1 MEDHLQADATWLIAD
16 IGATSTRC
24 AVCRPGD
31 RHHANLEIFQNEQF
45 DSLKSLLGGY
55 VSSLSDKPAGGAL
68 AIAAPISGDNVQMTN
83 RDWQFNRLELCERLG
98 LSRLD
103 IVNDFHAVAYA
114 LPQLPNRDLVEVG
127 KATAYRSGSRAA
139 LGPGSGL
146 GVGAWI
152 VGSGRGVAMYGE
164 GGHVTLSAR
173 DETEDRIIGRIRERY
188 GHASAERVLSGPGI
202 IALHSAMHGDDMK
215 TSREITS
222 GTVDRKCRATMEQ
235 FYRFLAGVAAD
246 LAMTTGAYGGVYI
259 AGGIVPDN
267 IDQIQASTF
276 RERFEE
282 KNRYRH
288 YMQAIPTYVISDP
301 TPGLTGLMAYIAEHN
316 ALQTHDHP
324 E

>member
-1 MEDHLQADATWLIAD
+1 MAPDSQADAIWLIAD

-24 AVCRPGD
+24 AICHAGD
-31 RHHANLEIFQNEQF
+31 RHHRDLEIVLNEQF
-45 DSLKSLLGGY
+45 DSLQSLLGSY
-55 VSSLSDKPAGGAL
+55 VSSLSEKPTDGAL
-68 AIAAPISGDNVQMTN
+68 AIAAPISGDDVRMTN
-83 RDWQFNRLELCERLG
+83 RDWHFNRLELAERLG
-98 LSRLD
+98 LKRLE
-103 IVNDFHAVAYA
+103 IINDFHAVAYA

-127 KATAYRSGSRAA
+127 KATVYRAGSRGA

-152 VGSGRGVAMYGE
+152 VGGARGAGVAMHGE

-173 DETEDRIIGRIRERY
+173 DEEEDRIIAKIRERY

-215 TSREITS
+215 TSREISS

-235 FYRFLAGVAAD
+235 FYRFLASVAAD
-246 LAMTTGAYGGVYI
+246 LAMTTGAYGGLYI

-267 IDQIQASTF
+267 IEQIQASTF

-288 YMQAIPTYVISDP
+288 YMQAIPTYVIADP
-301 TPGLTGLMAYIAEHN
+301 TPGLTGLMAYIAELS
-316 ALQTHDHP
+316 AD
-324 E
+324 

>member
-1 MEDHLQADATWLIAD
+1 MPSDLQADATWLIAD

-24 AVCRPGD
+24 GICRIGD
-31 RHHANLEIFQNEQF
+31 KHHRGLQIFKNEDF
-45 DSLKSLLGGY
+45 DSLKSLLGRY
-55 VSSLSDKPAGGAL
+55 ISSLSEKPSAGAL
-68 AIAAPISGDNVQMTN
+68 AIAAPISGDEVHMTN
-83 RDWQFNRLELCERLG
+83 RDWRFNRLEMGERLD
-98 LSRLD
+98 LKRLE
-103 IVNDFHAVAYA
+103 IINDFHAVACA

-127 KATAYRSGSRAA
+127 KATAYRQGTRAA

-152 VGSGRGVAMYGE
+152 VSDDKGVAMFGE

-173 DETEDRIIGRIRERY
+173 NEDEDRILAKIRERY

-202 IALHSAMHGDDMK
+202 VALHSAMHGDDMK
-215 TSREITS
+215 SSLEITS

-235 FYRFLAGVAAD
+235 FYRFLASVAAD

-267 IDQIQASTF
+267 IDQIKASTF

-282 KNRYRH
+282 KNRYRP
-288 YMQAIPTYVISDP
+288 YMQAIPTYVITDP
-301 TPGLTGLMAYIAEHN
+301 TPGLTGLIAYISERTGGA
-316 ALQTHDHP
+316 
-324 E
+324 

>member
-1 MEDHLQADATWLIAD
+1 MATPLQADAIWLIAD

-24 AVCRPGD
+24 AICRGGD
-31 RHHANLEIFQNEQF
+31 RHHRHLEIFQNDQF
-45 DSLKSLLGGY
+45 DSLKALLGGY
-55 VSSLSDKPAGGAL
+55 VESLDEKPSGGAL

-83 RDWQFNRLELCERLG
+83 RDWQFNRLELAERLG
-98 LSRLD
+98 LTRLE
-103 IVNDFHAVAYA
+103 IINDFHAVAYA

-127 KATAYRSGSRAA
+127 KATAYRTGSRAA

-152 VGSGRGVAMYGE
+152 VENDRGVAMHGE

-173 DETEDRIIGRIRERY
+173 DETEDRIIAKIRERY

-235 FYRFLAGVAAD
+235 FYRFLASVAAD
-246 LAMTTGAYGGVYI
+246 LAMTTGSYGGVFI

-267 IDQIQASTF
+267 IAQIQASTF

-301 TPGLTGLMAYIAEHN
+301 TPGLTGLMAYISEHS
-316 ALQTHDHP
+316 
-324 E
+324 